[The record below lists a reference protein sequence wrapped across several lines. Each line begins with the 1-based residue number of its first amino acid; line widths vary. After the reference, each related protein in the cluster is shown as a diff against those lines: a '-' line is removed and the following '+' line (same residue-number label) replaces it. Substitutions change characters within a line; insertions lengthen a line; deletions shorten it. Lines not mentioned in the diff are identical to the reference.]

1 MRYLLP
7 FLLLAIGC
15 NAPQAVNRADI
26 IAALAVR
33 YAAAIVNQG
42 KQPAPIPDVPQ
53 EGCVD
58 GCRCNGT
65 GEEKSGDGLAVVPC
79 RCEDDCECK
88 AARAEPMPFAKES
101 AGISSEEPPLVPI
114 KSSSSCESG
123 NCEQQQ
129 VGRRWRLFR
138 K

>member
-53 EGCVD
+53 KGCVD

-88 AARAEPMPFAKES
+88 AARAEPMPSTK
-101 AGISSEEPPLVPI
+101 EPPLVPI

-123 NCEQQQ
+123 NCEQSQ
-129 VGRRWRLFR
+129 VVRRWRLFR

>member
-88 AARAEPMPFAKES
+88 AARAEQMPS
-101 AGISSEEPPLVPI
+101 TDEPPLVPI

-123 NCEQQQ
+123 NCEQSQ
-129 VGRRWRLFR
+129 VVRRWRLFR